1 MKIEPFPGQLVKENN
16 YKWKITQEQIDWL
29 CKYFPEYENR
39 ILMKKSGMKHSLLHR
54 LAREHG
60 LRKSEKAMK
69 RIIKKHAQQVK
80 RICERNGYYES
91 MRGKQV
97 STQCREANMKYLREI
112 QQGIREHPFH
122 TMKRENPRKY
132 KKMIEKESRDR
143 REVIRKEKLRMAY
156 GLDRKTKLPT
166 VVICRFTR
174 SQTSH
179 RYNARKKG
187 YIIPEDCS
195 EMGDTRYVIWY
206 DDDTKRSRII
216 ERNLIKDGFKV
227 LPYYEEDL

>member
-1 MKIEPFPGQLVKENN
+1 MRVEPFPGQLVKGNN

-39 ILMKKSGMKHSLLHR
+39 ILMKKSGMNHSLLHR
-54 LAREHG
+54 LARQYG

-69 RIIKKHAQQVK
+69 RIIKKHAKQVK
-80 RICERNGYYES
+80 RTCERNGYYES
-91 MRGKQV
+91 MRGKQP
-97 STQCREANMKYLREI
+97 SPLCREAR
-112 QQGIREHPFH
+112 
-122 TMKRENPRKY
+122 
-132 KKMIEKESRDR
+132 KMIEKESRYR

-156 GLDRKTKLPT
+156 GLDRKTRLPT

-179 RYNARKKG
+179 RFNARKKG

-206 DDDTKRSRII
+206 DDDTKRSRIM

>member
-1 MKIEPFPGQLVKENN
+1 MRVEPFPGELVKQNN
-16 YKWKITQEQIDWL
+16 YKHVLTQQQIDWL
-29 CKYFPEYENR
+29 CKYFPEVDNHT
-39 ILMKKSGMKHSLLHR
+39 LMKKSGMNHSLLHR
-54 LAREHG
+54 LARQYG
-60 LRKSEKAMK
+60 LTKSEKGLK

-91 MRGKQV
+91 MRGKQP
-97 STQCREANMKYLREI
+97 SPQCREANIQYQREI

-132 KKMIEKESRDR
+132 RKMIEKESRYR

-156 GLDRKTKLPT
+156 GLDRKTRLST

-174 SQTSH
+174 RQTSH
-179 RYNARKKG
+179 RFNAKKKG

-206 DDDTKRSRII
+206 DDDTKRSRIM

-227 LPYYEEDL
+227 LPYEEDI